1 MNATANNLLSS
12 FIRGLFVAI
21 AIAIFIIFTGFIS
34 VFLSQLS
41 TPAYFSSLSACPT
54 PCPCPGP
61 CNGSSGQRFWSS
73 TMRKCVLCGGR

>member
-12 FIRGLFVAI
+12 FVRGLSVAI
-21 AIAIFIIFTGFIS
+21 AIAIFIIFSGFIS

-41 TPAYFSSLSACPT
+41 TPVYFSLSACPV

-61 CNGSSGQRFWSS
+61 CNGSPGQKFWSS
-73 TMRKCVLCGGR
+73 TMRKCVLCGER